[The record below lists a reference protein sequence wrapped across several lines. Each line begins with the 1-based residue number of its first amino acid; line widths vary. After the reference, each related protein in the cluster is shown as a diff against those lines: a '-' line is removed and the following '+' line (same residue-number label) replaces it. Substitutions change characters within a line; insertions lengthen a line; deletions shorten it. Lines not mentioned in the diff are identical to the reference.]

1 MKISQSGL
9 KLVIKT
15 LILLILF
22 VLLFIISSFLYSARY
37 WKDIYNYVNANVTI
51 RHIPTITELE
61 LTVIKVEPDFTT
73 ETYSTTDFDYQ
84 DLSTIDDLDIDEFMK
99 DEFDYTKKVK
109 RHIVID
115 QLKDYIEL
123 PPRPIFVDYVF
134 LESPIKRDTKP
145 ANDKEGVDTAPKETD
160 DDGEIPRTSITGVVL
175 EDEPPEPTVS
185 EEPAVTK
192 YYYTVQ
198 PTKSKSKRSI
208 DQEPSATTQ
217 GIIYTTEIAT
227 TEYIPEH
234 STTKEGYLVGDDLD
248 LSVNEVIDE
257 PVVLTT
263 KANENELVD
272 DEEDTNLMR
281 DSVDVSKLTT
291 RGSEDVEMVTRKPWK
306 LQMMPDPICHGD
318 ATCQEFTKT
327 VFPWIAT
334 IFVSNSAL
342 GSQFSYYCDGVLVTD
357 KAIVTDARCMIIGNK
372 TLDPDSLL
380 VFLGKVNLQTFGGN
394 EKVQKVNSIVIH
406 PNFTVS
412 SDGKASNDL
421 ALILLEEAVELKDN
435 IQSACT
441 HQERSSEESATTAW
455 ALDGALVPIFFEKEK
470 GKFCFDKD
478 EDVFCASYGNEVA
491 LCPSYGGVFA
501 SRQAGRWCL
510 HGIFYGDP
518 ADRGICFTKD
528 VHYTSLTKHLQWIDE
543 NVGIKNGI
551 L

>member
-9 KLVIKT
+9 N
-15 LILLILF
+15 
-22 VLLFIISSFLYSARY
+22 ARY
-37 WKDIYNYVNANVTI
+37 WKDIYNYVNANITI
-51 RHIPTITELE
+51 RRIPTITELE
-61 LTVIKVEPDFTT
+61 LTVIKVETDFTT
-73 ETYSTTDFDYQ
+73 ESYSTTDFDYI
-84 DLSTIDDLDIDEFMK
+84 DSSTIDDLDIDEFMK

-134 LESPIKRDTKP
+134 LEEPIKRETKP
-145 ANDKEGVDTAPKETD
+145 PNNKEDDDTPQEETD
-160 DDGEIPRTSITGVVL
+160 DDGDILRTKVTGVVV
-175 EDEPPEPTVS
+175 EDVPPEPTVS

-198 PTKSKSKRSI
+198 PTKSKSKRCADEES
-208 DQEPSATTQ
+208 SMTTQ
-217 GIIYTTEIAT
+217 SIIYTSEIT
-227 TEYIPEH
+227 TSEYIPEH
-234 STTKEGYLVGDDLD
+234 ITTKEGYLVGDDLD
-248 LSVNEVIDE
+248 SKITEVTENTI
-257 PVVLTT
+257 VLTT

-272 DEEDTNLMR
+272 DEEDSNLMK
-281 DSVDVSKLTT
+281 DSVDVSHLST

-306 LQMMPDPICHGD
+306 LQMMPDTICHGD

-334 IFVSNSAL
+334 IFVTHSNQ
-342 GSQFSYYCDGVLVTD
+342 GSQFSYYCDGMLVTD

-441 HQERSSEESATTAW
+441 HQEKSSEESATTAW
-455 ALDGALVPIFFEKEK
+455 ALDGALVPIFFNKEK
-470 GKFCFDKD
+470 GQYCFDKD
-478 EDVFCASYGNEVA
+478 EDVFCASYGNEVP

-510 HGIFYGDP
+510 QGIFYGDP

-543 NVGIKNGI
+543 SVGMIKNGI